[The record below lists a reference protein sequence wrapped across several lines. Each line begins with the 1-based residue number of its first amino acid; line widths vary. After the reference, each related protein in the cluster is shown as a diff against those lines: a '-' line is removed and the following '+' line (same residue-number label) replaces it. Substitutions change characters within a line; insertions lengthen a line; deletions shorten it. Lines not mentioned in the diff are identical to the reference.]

1 MPARLV
7 AVLDADVLVPILSCD
22 LLLSAFE
29 HDLFQPV
36 VTSKILTEVQRTLIG
51 DFAHLDPAALTRRAT
66 QVAHALRFHTLS
78 DPTITGAVEGVNQKD
93 RHVVAAALAA
103 KANVV
108 VTNDKRLRRETN
120 GLGRSPRATTA
131 DGFMV
136 ALDKASPE
144 GVDAALDA
152 MVAKR
157 VRRPTTKPELVE
169 QLIASFPE
177 FANRAKRRLP
187 NV

>member
-36 VTSKILTEVQRTLIG
+36 VTPKILTEVEHTLID

-66 QVAHALRFHTLS
+66 QLAHALRLHTLP
-78 DPTITGAVEGVNQKD
+78 DPTITDAVESVNRKD
-93 RHVVAAALAA
+93 RHVVAAALTA
-103 KANVV
+103 KANLV
-108 VTNDKRLRRETN
+108 VTNDKRLRRETT
-120 GLGRSPRATTA
+120 GMGESLRATTA

-136 ALDKASPE
+136 TLDKSSPE
-144 GVDAALDA
+144 SIDAALDA
-152 MVAKR
+152 MIAKR
-157 VRRPTTKPELVE
+157 LRRPITKPELLN
-169 QLIASFPE
+169 QLTASFPE
-177 FANRAKRRLP
+177 FANRAKRTQR
-187 NV
+187 